1 MCAASGWPGI
11 KQKMVESPKTLHE
24 TFSRDWRW
32 QPLVGPSSGQKKA
45 DVKHSKNGGAS
56 AEV

>member
-1 MCAASGWPGI
+1 MG
-11 KQKMVESPKTLHE
+11 QV
-24 TFSRDWRW
+24 RR
-32 QPLVGPSSGQKKA
+32 QQKKA